1 MGFPNDFP
9 SSFFEAHHAG
19 SERAA
24 DLADEL
30 ITVDDRSS
38 AVAAAGGG
46 SLVLCLVDDPFD
58 FEVFLVI
65 RAPDL
70 GAVLDAEAAQLT
82 PAGLDV
88 NEIAVEQRGAAWP
101 GAKPIVRIGLPVG
114 GFPQLL
120 TGALVQHTQYLGV
133 ALFL

>member
-1 MGFPNDFP
+1 M
-9 SSFFEAHHAG
+9 
-19 SERAA
+19 
-24 DLADEL
+24 
-30 ITVDDRSS
+30 
-38 AVAAAGGG
+38 
-46 SLVLCLVDDPFD
+46 CLVDDPFD
-58 FEVFLVI
+58 FEVFLVV

-82 PAGLDV
+82 SAGLDV